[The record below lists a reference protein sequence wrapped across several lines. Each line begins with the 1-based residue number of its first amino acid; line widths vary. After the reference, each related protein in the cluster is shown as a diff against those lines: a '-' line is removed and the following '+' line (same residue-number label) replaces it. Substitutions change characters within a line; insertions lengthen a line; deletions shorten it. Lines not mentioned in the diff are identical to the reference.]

1 MGVWGWAI
9 GWDRPLDA
17 VDATPRDDDEDEDED
32 EDDGMMEAL
41 IAMRDVAKA
50 KFDEVR
56 ASTRKRER
64 EREREREEG
73 GTDSEM
79 ETDRV
84 VDATRTMDVAR
95 ADAET
100 RARVRDVV
108 HFSNDRCGD
117 SIVLLETAGA
127 VEKKR
132 VVECEAAEA
141 FAEAL
146 AEAKAAKRPVV
157 VDFTA
162 TWCGP
167 CQRVAPIYADMSETY
182 DAMFLKVDVDKDLGG
197 GALTKWAM
205 PTFAFY
211 SADGEPHDEKIRG
224 ANVQKIVETLEKL
237 GAKKVAKEAKKDA

>member
-1 MGVWGWAI
+1 M
-9 GWDRPLDA
+9 R
-17 VDATPRDDDEDEDED
+17 VDA
-32 EDDGMMEAL
+32 
-41 IAMRDVAKA
+41 
-50 KFDEVR
+50 R
-56 ASTRKRER
+56 ARER
-64 EREREREEG
+64 ERDEFGDWRLTESSTRLG
-73 GTDSEM
+73 RWMSRAQLPRHV
-79 ETDRV
+79 RV
-84 VDATRTMDVAR
+84 FAMWFIFRTIGAVIR
-95 ADAET
+95 SF
-100 RARVRDVV
+100 
-108 HFSNDRCGD
+108 FSKPP
-117 SIVLLETAGA
+117 AP
-127 VEKKR
+127 VEKKM
-132 VVECEAAEA
+132 VVECETAEA

-182 DAMFLKVDVDKDLGG
+182 DAMFLKVDVDKNSAVS
-197 GALTKWAM
+197 GAHQVTAM

>member
-1 MGVWGWAI
+1 
-9 GWDRPLDA
+9 
-17 VDATPRDDDEDEDED
+17 
-32 EDDGMMEAL
+32 MMRYARRRE
-41 IAMRDVAKA
+41 R
-50 KFDEVR
+50 
-56 ASTRKRER
+56 SGKRER
-64 EREREREEG
+64 EERDEFGDWRLTESSTRRG
-73 GTDSEM
+73 RWMSRAQM
-79 ETDRV
+79 PKHVRV
-84 VDATRTMDVAR
+84 FAMWFIFRMIGAVIRSF
-95 ADAET
+95 
-100 RARVRDVV
+100 
-108 HFSNDRCGD
+108 FSKPP
-117 SIVLLETAGA
+117 AP
-127 VEKKR
+127 VEKKM
-132 VVECEAAEA
+132 VVECETAEA

-182 DAMFLKVDVDKDLGG
+182 DAMFLKVDVDKNSAVS
-197 GALTKWAM
+197 GAHQVTAM

>member
-1 MGVWGWAI
+1 
-9 GWDRPLDA
+9 
-17 VDATPRDDDEDEDED
+17 
-32 EDDGMMEAL
+32 MMRYA
-41 IAMRDVAKA
+41 R
-50 KFDEVR
+50 R
-56 ASTRKRER
+56 R
-64 EREREREEG
+64 EREREREERDEFG
-73 GTDSEM
+73 DWRLTESSTRLGWMSRAQM
-79 ETDRV
+79 PKHVRV
-84 VDATRTMDVAR
+84 FAMWFIFRMIGAVIRSF
-95 ADAET
+95 
-100 RARVRDVV
+100 
-108 HFSNDRCGD
+108 FSKPP
-117 SIVLLETAGA
+117 AP
-127 VEKKR
+127 VEKKM
-132 VVECEAAEA
+132 VVECETAEA

-182 DAMFLKVDVDKDLGG
+182 DAMFLKVDVDKNSAVS
-197 GALTKWAM
+197 GAHQVTAM